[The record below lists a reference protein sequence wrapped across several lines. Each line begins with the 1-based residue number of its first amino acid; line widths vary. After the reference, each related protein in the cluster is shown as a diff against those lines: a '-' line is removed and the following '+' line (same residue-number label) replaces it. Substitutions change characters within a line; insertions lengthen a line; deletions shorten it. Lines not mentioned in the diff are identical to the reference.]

1 MQVTLAGGGTGT
13 AVTVNAGVAI
23 DSTGREIVLPADTN
37 LEVGGEAVGTLF
49 ITITYDEQQSD
60 PTTEA
65 GGPGNTRV
73 TELPKPSFSTA
84 SPTDASM
91 TLILA
96 RSPANRATGLG
107 AVDGSD
113 RKQAGVVLG
122 DNLYNQCAYTKEG
135 RDCSSQLAGAEL
147 RCSESSRIL
156 SGSLIVGG
164 SVGIGAGTPESQ
176 LEHQWVRYCGVPMP
190 TSKMA
195 AMKCFSE
202 SIQ

>member
-1 MQVTLAGGGTGT
+1 MANTVKRLNYYDHQFLRVPDFTDEQDYHLSMRRLHNSALHTWGIVQGLQVTLAGGGTGT

-37 LEVGGEAVGTLF
+37 LELGGEAVGTLF

-84 SPTDASM
+84 APTDASM

-96 RSPANRATGLG
+96 NSREPLPGLEPWMGRTASRLGSCSATTL
-107 AVDGSD
+107 
-113 RKQAGVVLG
+113 Q
-122 DNLYNQCAYTKEG
+122 
-135 RDCSSQLAGAEL
+135 
-147 RCSESSRIL
+147 
-156 SGSLIVGG
+156 
-164 SVGIGAGTPESQ
+164 SVR
-176 LEHQWVRYCGVPMP
+176 LH
-190 TSKMA
+190 
-195 AMKCFSE
+195 
-202 SIQ
+202 